1 MRTERAVLR
10 SLGLTLVLV
19 ACASLAQAVATD
31 STPQSRV
38 GQVPPAQTTSPTL
51 KASAPLPRPQA
62 PMAQV
67 KPVAA
72 LPAPQI
78 LGTRLN
84 VTLKDGQYAEVN
96 LVNYDRFFLSVVN
109 AKGTHF
115 DIPWTEVAA
124 VDGPSAGDLALMRG
138 NLTPETD
145 PVLSV
150 IEYRSPREALRR
162 ALWPGVLLH
171 GSGLRYAGDNSS
183 FVGLA
188 GGEFFGLVLGAF
200 GAYLQLYPS
209 TGDSS
214 LAGPQALVTAG
225 VACFVGTW
233 LWDLAFSEH
242 VARQLDVSRGLALE
256 PAARGE
262 GIQVAYHY

>member
-1 MRTERAVLR
+1 MRTERAVQR
-10 SLGLTLVLV
+10 NLGLTLVLV
-19 ACASLAQAVATD
+19 ACASLAQAVVTD
-31 STPQSRV
+31 STPRIRA
-38 GQVPPAQTTSPTL
+38 GQVPPVQTGSPTL
-51 KASAPLPRPQA
+51 KAPAPLARFHA

-67 KPVAA
+67 RPVAA

-78 LGTRLN
+78 LGARLS

-96 LVNYDRFFLSVVN
+96 LVNYDHFFLSVVN

-115 DIPWTEVAA
+115 DIPWTEVAS

-138 NLTPETD
+138 NLTPGDD

-150 IEYRSPREALRR
+150 IEYRSPRGALRR
-162 ALWPGVLLH
+162 ALWPGVFLH

-200 GAYLQLYPS
+200 GA
-209 TGDSS
+209 
-214 LAGPQALVTAG
+214 
-225 VACFVGTW
+225 
-233 LWDLAFSEH
+233 
-242 VARQLDVSRGLALE
+242 
-256 PAARGE
+256 
-262 GIQVAYHY
+262 